1 MPLQPVYAS
10 FTVSWLSHDSWSE
23 AYVGTRRLVYDI
35 LPSSIPEQTAEDGA
49 LCQLAIVG
57 ANHLMEVGLAKLLH
71 SFVGTHS
78 TFTNKKY
85 EEASY
90 WLSLS
95 HWVAELTGVPLLLN
109 EEPFLSTERLRIR
122 RNATTHKSSALAT
135 VLMARSA
142 LFSAVEG
149 TKALY
154 AHFGVRFPYEPF
166 MEKYPVP
173 REQPFSSVLFPP
185 DI

>member
-1 MPLQPVYAS
+1 MPLHPVQAS
-10 FTVSWLSHDSWSE
+10 FTMSWLTHDSWSE

-35 LPSSIPEQTAEDGA
+35 LPSSIAAQTAEDGA

-57 ANHLMEVGLAKLLH
+57 ANHLMEVGLAKLLR
-71 SFVGTHS
+71 SFAGMHPA
-78 TFTNKKY
+78 FTNRKY

-95 HWVAELTGVPLLLN
+95 HWVAVVTGMPLPLN
-109 EEPFLSTERLRIR
+109 EEPFLSTERLRTR

-135 VLMARSA
+135 VSMARSA

-149 TKALY
+149 TRAIHT
-154 AHFGVRFPYEPF
+154 HFGVPFPYEPF
-166 MEKYPVP
+166 FEKYPMP
-173 REQPFSSVLFPP
+173 HEQPFSSVPFPP
-185 DI
+185 GS

>member
-1 MPLQPVYAS
+1 
-10 FTVSWLSHDSWSE
+10 
-23 AYVGTRRLVYDI
+23 VGTRRLVYDI
-35 LPSSIPEQTAEDGA
+35 LPLSITEQTAEDGA

-57 ANHLMEVGLAKLLH
+57 ANHLMEVGLAKLLR
-71 SFVGTHS
+71 SFAGKHPA
-78 TFTNKKY
+78 FTNRKY

-95 HWVAELTGVPLLLN
+95 HWVEEVTGLPLFLN
-109 EEPFLSTERLRIR
+109 EEPFLSTERLRMR

-149 TKALY
+149 TKALH
-154 AHFGVRFPYEPF
+154 AHFGVPFPYEPF
-166 MEKYPVP
+166 IEKYPMP
-173 REQPFSSVLFPP
+173 CEQPFSSVPFPP
-185 DI
+185 GT